1 MASSNFL
8 FGIIALTQDI
18 HLFMSSILNNS
29 SFLGFVTGFLIT
41 VLVVGYILTRNP
53 KNIPIILRYS
63 AMQSFQKIAPRDKN
77 GTYSIAFSDF
87 VRVYTQV
94 RTLFFISF
102 ISFCVMV
109 STILLT
115 Q

>member
-1 MASSNFL
+1 MSSNFI
-8 FGIIALTQDI
+8 FGILAISNDI
-18 HLFMSSILNNS
+18 RLFMNSILHNS
-29 SFLGFVTGFLIT
+29 SFLGFIAGFLIT
-41 VLVVGYILTRNP
+41 VLVVGYILTKNP
-53 KNIPIILRYS
+53 KNIPVILRYN

-77 GTYSIAFSDF
+77 GTYNIAFSDF
-87 VRVYTQV
+87 VRMYTQV